1 MTTKFQ
7 EQKAKPPGLSTMG
20 GFVSGGMAACF
31 AVTLTNP
38 LEVVKTRLQL
48 QGELASRS
56 QAPRVYTGVFQALG
70 VIGRHEGVRGLQK
83 GLITAYI
90 YQIALNGCRLGLY
103 EPIRQNANQFLYGSR
118 DKQVVAV
125 NVLSGAFSGIM
136 GGVLGSP
143 FFLVKT
149 RMQSYSPVFA
159 IGTQHNYTSIVDA
172 FRKIIATSGYRG
184 LMKGADAAILRTG
197 AGSSVQLPIYNAS
210 KRFIE
215 RHDLIS
221 EGPRK
226 HLVASAASGVGV
238 CCVMVSPPSSIV
250 ASD

>member
-1 MTTKFQ
+1 M
-7 EQKAKPPGLSTMG
+7 
-20 GFVSGGMAACF
+20 
-31 AVTLTNP
+31 
-38 LEVVKTRLQL
+38 
-48 QGELASRS
+48 
-56 QAPRVYTGVFQALG
+56 
-70 VIGRHEGVRGLQK
+70 
-83 GLITAYI
+83 
-90 YQIALNGCRLGLY
+90 
-103 EPIRQNANQFLYGSR
+103 LYGDR
-118 DKQVVAV
+118 NKQVVAV

-136 GGVLGSP
+136 GGLLGSP

-159 IGTQHNYTSIVDA
+159 IGTQHNYTGVFDA

-215 RHDLIS
+215 RHDLIN

-226 HLVASAASGVGV
+226 HLAASAASGVGV
-238 CCVMVSPPSSIV
+238 CCVMVCSNLRTSCPGR
-250 ASD
+250 